1 MATSCLASPH
11 LFVAHKI
18 VSRSFNKSFVHSEGG
33 TDERGGVSE
42 EGLDV
47 LEFFVMRGEGL
58 GMGGEGGVSDGV
70 SDDECRCQRIRVLT
84 AAVVVSVVGAGAVG
98 VTEDL
103 CRGVG
108 GMRGGCWRLVGGEQD
123 EENSGGRHWGW

>member
-1 MATSCLASPH
+1 
-11 LFVAHKI
+11 VHKI
-18 VSRSFNKSFVHSEGG
+18 VSHSFDESFACSEGG
-33 TDERGGVSE
+33 TDERGGVGE
-42 EGLDV
+42 EGLNV